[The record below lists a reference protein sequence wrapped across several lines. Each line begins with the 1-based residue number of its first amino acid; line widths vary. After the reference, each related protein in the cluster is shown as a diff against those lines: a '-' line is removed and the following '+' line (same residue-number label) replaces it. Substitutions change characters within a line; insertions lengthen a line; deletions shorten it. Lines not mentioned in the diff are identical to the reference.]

1 MEQKKLIELCK
12 DKKVWIQTHNFP
24 DPDAIASAFALQK
37 LLEKFKIETQLCHV
51 GEIDKLSS
59 VKMLRLLGIE
69 MHRYEEI
76 MDRMDETDMII
87 LVDCQKNTGNTT
99 DLAGDELAVID
110 HHPTFRTVSYEYV
123 DLRIT
128 GACASLI
135 AEYYQALG
143 VKPSKKAATALLYG
157 IRMDTLQLSRGVTEF
172 DVRMYAYLFPY
183 ADAKLLQK
191 LESNNMEFM
200 DLQAYGAAIENIR
213 VYGKVGFSHL
223 DFMCPDALVAVL
235 SDFFLALKEVEVVIL
250 FAKRKNGYKFSF
262 RSERSDVD
270 AGKLAEACLKEW
282 GNGGGHAAMAG
293 GFVENERFPKK
304 ESEVFDI
311 VQAHCMDV
319 LKELYPQALV
329 DDV

>member
-1 MEQKKLIELCK
+1 MEQKRLIELCK

-99 DLAGDELAVID
+99 DLVGDELAVID
-110 HHPTFRTVSYEYV
+110 HHPTFRTVSYEYA

-128 GACASLI
+128 GACASMI

-223 DFMCPDALVAVL
+223 DFMCPDALIAVL

-270 AGKLAEACLKEW
+270 AGKLAEACLREW

-293 GFVENERFPKK
+293 GFVENERFLKK

>member
-1 MEQKKLIELCK
+1 MEQKRLIELCK

-99 DLAGDELAVID
+99 DLVGDELAVID
-110 HHPTFRTVSYEYV
+110 HHPTFRTVSYEYA

-128 GACASLI
+128 GACASMI

-270 AGKLAEACLKEW
+270 AGKLAEACLREW

-293 GFVENERFPKK
+293 GFVENERFLKK